1 MTVLGMYVCDVCQI
15 ERQASDGGKDAA
27 KRMRCS
33 KEKNIMLHLYSAGW
47 VLGCVSYIWIKKRI

>member
-27 KRMRCS
+27 KRM
-33 KEKNIMLHLYSAGW
+33 
-47 VLGCVSYIWIKKRI
+47 